1 MPAQFKND
9 AVLRLVVLLLR
20 EAHFRNIG
28 ADRSAGFTQLIL
40 VPRLAGIAGG
50 IIILSIVRR
59 CQDQHAI
66 AVDVHVGRGRPATGK
81 TQSSATMTLLAP
93 QTQPQAN
100 VGAGNAPSDTPTV
113 AQTTVSPSMKS
124 LGFDLAIRESV
135 QEPESVEEEEPEV
148 EHSVGW

>member
-20 EAHFRNIG
+20 EAHFRK
-28 ADRSAGFTQLIL
+28 Q
-40 VPRLAGIAGG
+40 
-50 IIILSIVRR
+50 
-59 CQDQHAI
+59 
-66 AVDVHVGRGRPATGK
+66 
-81 TQSSATMTLLAP
+81 TLLAP

-135 QEPESVEEEEPEV
+135 QEPESVEEKEPEV
-148 EHSVGW
+148 QHSFGW